1 MYIPDM
7 DIDITEEN
15 VDSNE
20 MYYILKKISK
30 LQEYNFEIENAEI
43 DLDKDTA
50 EIITEITNFFKNM
63 NDIICQEF

>member
-7 DIDITEEN
+7 DTDITEEN

-20 MYYILKKISK
+20 IYYILKKINE
-30 LQEYNFEIENAEI
+30 LQKYNFEIENAEI

>member
-20 MYYILKKISK
+20 MYYILKKINE